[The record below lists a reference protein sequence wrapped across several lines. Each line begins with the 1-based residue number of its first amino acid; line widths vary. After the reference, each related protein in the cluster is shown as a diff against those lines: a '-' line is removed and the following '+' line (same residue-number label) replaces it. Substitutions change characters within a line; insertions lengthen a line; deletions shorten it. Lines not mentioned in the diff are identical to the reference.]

1 MEKPHLVLLH
11 AALGNSGQMA
21 GVAAQLETR
30 FCVHNFQFPGHD
42 GVDPDAHICLNA
54 LVQSVEAY
62 LMHQKLERPTVLGN
76 SLGGYVAALL
86 EARKPGSIGSLITFA
101 TKWFWDEATSGRNN
115 PNWFR
120 PQFWKSYPLLQPSFS
135 KCLGQIGRKLCGP
148 PGVCLM
154 KSSGIRFHTD
164 RFLFRFG
171 FFGAIRTN
179 GLQRQNPFRR
189 PNPLPWENTRRSS
202 EQVMAFIRF
211 REKFGTGWPSR
222 FLGNRLHYK
231 PVLSFPHP
239 GNFERML

>member
-101 TKWFWDEATSGRNN
+101 TKWFWDEATVRKEQSKLVPATILEKAPSFATQLQHMFG
-115 PNWFR
+115 PNWEEVVRATGRLLDEVPRNPVPYGQVSVPVWVFR
-120 PQFWKSYPLLQPSFS
+120 GDQDKWVTEAESIQAA
-135 KCLGQIGRKLCGP
+135 Q
-148 PGVCLM
+148 
-154 KSSGIRFHTD
+154 
-164 RFLFRFG
+164 
-171 FFGAIRTN
+171 
-179 GLQRQNPFRR
+179 
-189 PNPLPWENTRRSS
+189 
-202 EQVMAFIRF
+202 
-211 REKFGTGWPSR
+211 
-222 FLGNRLHYK
+222 
-231 PVLSFPHP
+231 SFPKGKFQEISGAGHGIHSVSGEIWDRLARQIFGKP
-239 GNFERML
+239 AAL